1 MIVWFFNF
9 VTLLWGIFMEYTTT
23 DLDDEP
29 SLFFMMQ
36 QSKDSEQE
44 NKFLHGNV
52 SRSDD
57 GKFDF
62 DRQEDYFWW
71 WN

>member
-1 MIVWFFNF
+1 
-9 VTLLWGIFMEYTTT
+9 MEYTTT

-29 SLFFMMQ
+29 SLFFLMQ